1 MNAASV
7 QMNGLLKLSPA
18 FYVYV
23 LVIIIF
29 WMILLRR
36 ALREYFENPA
46 AYEEGYEEKEKEV
59 EQ

>member
-1 MNAASV
+1 
-7 QMNGLLKLSPA
+7 MNGLLKLSPA